1 MAKQVTVKTI
11 EQNDNVSLYSICF
24 DGSQESE
31 FEKFLRAFREN
42 SRLVE
47 EYQRILVAIDHIV
60 AKVALERFFRP
71 EGRMNDDLCA
81 LSIDTR
87 RLRLY
92 CLRLSDQILFLG
104 NGGEKTTRTYQED
117 ETLRG
122 YVMDLQQF
130 DSLLRQAQTEGTISI
145 EKNVI
150 TDIENQVFEL

>member
-1 MAKQVTVKTI
+1 MAKRVTVKTI
-11 EQNDNVSLYSICF
+11 EQNDTVSLYSICF
-24 DGSQESE
+24 EGSQESE
-31 FEKFLRAFREN
+31 FEKFLLAFREN

-47 EYQRILVAIDHIV
+47 EYRRILVAIDHIV
-60 AKVALERFFRP
+60 TKGVLERFFRP
-71 EGRMNDDLCA
+71 EGRMNDGLCA
-81 LSIDTR
+81 LSIDTH

-130 DSLLRQAQTEGTISI
+130 DSLLRQAQAAGTISI

>member
-60 AKVALERFFRP
+60 AKGALERFFRP